1 MSVYVRYSADNIGD
15 NNPNII
21 NGSNSGSRSSSD
33 DEMQMEHQGRLGTPD
48 ANANIIDAGASYLKS
63 SDNFNTKQQQ
73 KQQQFLMSACPTLY
87 GASTEDL
94 FSKLHETL
102 ALEPKYQP
110 NLFLSPQSNVSYEFI
125 ILLIHFLSWLFQVIV
140 NVPFFFSIIV
150 FWFVFFLKKTRQIQK
165 DILKKPHFYLIAYF

>member
-15 NNPNII
+15 DSPNFM

-63 SDNFNTKQQQ
+63 SDNFNTTQQQQQ

-125 ILLIHFLSWLFQVIV
+125 NIINTFFHGYFRSLSKCL
-140 NVPFFFSIIV
+140 FFFYKL
-150 FWFVFFLKKTRQIQK
+150 FLVSTPKKNHQIHK
-165 DILKKPHFYLIAYF
+165 HIFK

>member
-15 NNPNII
+15 NNPNIM

-63 SDNFNTKQQQ
+63 SDNFNTNKLQQQQ

-125 ILLIHFLSWLFQVIV
+125 IIINTLSFMVISGHCQCAF
-140 NVPFFFSIIV
+140 FFFSIIV
-150 FWFVFFLKKTRQIQK
+150 FGLFLVCFFFVFLKIKTHQIQK
-165 DILKKPHFYLIAYF
+165 DI

>member
-15 NNPNII
+15 DSPNFM

-63 SDNFNTKQQQ
+63 TDNFNTIQQQQQ

-110 NLFLSPQSNVSYEFI
+110 NLFLSPQSNVSNEFI
-125 ILLIHFLSWLFQVIV
+125 NNCINTFPSWLYQVIV
-140 NVPFFFSIIV
+140 NVIFS
-150 FWFVFFLKKTRQIQK
+150 RNC
-165 DILKKPHFYLIAYF
+165 FYFYF